1 MSVPSKRLLAA
12 MGGSAVLLAA
22 CIPQSELEPVDP
34 ESATG
39 GDDVVATSSEPVA
52 KEQEATVVLELPG
65 DASPGSALS
74 TAPIQTGS
82 ARVDV
87 EVIARDGGEVVVTKG
102 RDDEL
107 VLDFPDYEEANDAP
121 PRAVVRVTPP
131 AQGPDPLAPGDAD
144 FTFGAQ
150 FRVDAESKGTQ
161 VDNGDNL
168 IQRGLAS
175 DPSQYKLELDGDRPA
190 CRVRGSDGDV
200 QVKLDKRALPGSWYA
215 VTCSR
220 TGELVQITL
229 TEYGLYDRAEEFSTE
244 QEGATG
250 TLTWPKAQTPMSVG
264 GKVAA
269 TGDMIRSATDQFNG
283 LVSKP
288 FLSIED

>member
-1 MSVPSKRLLAA
+1 MSLSSKCLLAA
-12 MGGSAVLLAA
+12 LGGSAVLLGA

-34 ESATG
+34 GRATG
-39 GDDVVATSSEPVA
+39 PDDTVATSTAPVA
-52 KEQEATVVLELPG
+52 QDEAQTVALELPP
-65 DASPGSALS
+65 DAAEGSALS

-82 ARVDV
+82 ARVEV
-87 EVIARDGGEVVVTKG
+87 EVIARDGGEVTVTRG
-102 RDDEL
+102 RDGEL
-107 VLDFPDYEEANDAP
+107 VLDFPAFDEANDAP

-131 AQGPDPLAPGDAD
+131 AQGSDPLAPGEAD
-144 FTFGAQ
+144 FTFGAE
-150 FRVDAESKGTQ
+150 FRIDTESKGTA

-168 IQRGLAS
+168 MQRGLSS

-190 CRVRGSDGDV
+190 CRILGAKGDV
-200 QVKLDKRALPGSWYA
+200 EVKLDNKVVPGGWYR

-220 TGELVQITL
+220 TGDLVQLSL
-229 TEYGLYDRAEEFSTE
+229 TEYGPYDRMEEFSAE

-250 TLTWPKAQTPMSVG
+250 NVEWPRAQTPMSVG
-264 GKVAA
+264 GKLAA

-288 FLSIED
+288 FLSIDD